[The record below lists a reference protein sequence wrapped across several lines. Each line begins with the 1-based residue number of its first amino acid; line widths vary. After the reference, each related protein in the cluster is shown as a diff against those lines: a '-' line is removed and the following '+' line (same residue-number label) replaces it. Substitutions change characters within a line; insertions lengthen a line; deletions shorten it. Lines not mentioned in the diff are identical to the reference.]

1 MSMRSQLLIN
11 EVIARQPPLS
21 SREVSRFTAT
31 EIREAIAKLVVDDRI
46 DLAQALGDAGLSLYP
61 SHPEILAI
69 ATLLA
74 EIRHD
79 WITADSLIEQLVH
92 LQGDGTPVVTWQHWI
107 RILRSQ
113 CEHQKAF
120 KVVKAALSLYPE
132 QPVLLQEHRSL
143 IELLGDTNTM
153 PFSARVQ

>member
-1 MSMRSQLLIN
+1 MSIRSQLLIK
-11 EVIARQPPLS
+11 EVIDRHPPLS

-31 EIREAIAKLVVDDRI
+31 EIREAIAKLVADDRM

-61 SHPEILAI
+61 HHPEILAMG
-69 ATLLA
+69 TLLA

-79 WITADSLIEQLVH
+79 WMAADSLIEQLVH
-92 LQGDGTPVVTWQHWI
+92 IQGDGTPVVTWQHWV

-113 CEHQKAF
+113 CEHQKAL

-132 QPVLLQEHRSL
+132 QPVLIQEHHSL
-143 IELLGDTNTM
+143 TALLGDTNIM
-153 PFSARVQ
+153 PFTARVQ

>member
-1 MSMRSQLLIN
+1 MSIRSQLLIN
-11 EVIARQPPLS
+11 EVIGRQPPLS

-31 EIREAIAKLVVDDRI
+31 EIREAIAKLVVDDRM

-61 SHPEILAI
+61 DHPEVLAI

-79 WITADSLIEQLVH
+79 WIAADSLIEQLVH
-92 LQGDGTPVVTWQHWI
+92 IQGDGTPVVTWQHWV

-113 CEHQKAF
+113 CEHQKAL
-120 KVVKAALSLYPE
+120 KVVKAALSLYPD
-132 QPVLLQEHRSL
+132 QPVLVQERQSL
-143 IELLGDTNTM
+143 MALLGDTNTM
-153 PFSARVQ
+153 LFSAGFQ

>member
-11 EVIARQPPLS
+11 EVIAQQPPLS
-21 SREVSRFTAT
+21 SREVSRFSAT
-31 EIREAIAKLVVDDRI
+31 EIREAIAKLVVDDRME
-46 DLAQALGDAGLSLYP
+46 LAQALGDAGLSLYP
-61 SHPEILAI
+61 NHPEILAI

-79 WITADSLIEQLVH
+79 WIAADSLIEQLVH
-92 LQGDGTPVVTWQHWI
+92 IQGDATPVVTWQHWV

-113 CEHQKAF
+113 CEHQKAL
-120 KVVKAALSLYPE
+120 KVVKAALTLYPD
-132 QPVLLQEHRSL
+132 QPVLLQERLSL
-143 IELLGDTNTM
+143 TELLGDTNTM